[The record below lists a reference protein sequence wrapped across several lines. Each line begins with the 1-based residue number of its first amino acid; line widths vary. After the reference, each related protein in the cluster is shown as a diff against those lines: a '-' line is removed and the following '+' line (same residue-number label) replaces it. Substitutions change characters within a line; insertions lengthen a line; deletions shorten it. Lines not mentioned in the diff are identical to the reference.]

1 MWPPLLPVLGLLALG
16 GCAMAAPV
24 APGPAC
30 RAEAAAMARVELL
43 FGRARPGGGA
53 VGDAE
58 WADFL
63 DREVTPRFPDGLTV
77 LDGAGQWRGRD
88 GTIVREP
95 SHLLVIWYRPSAR
108 SEVDIEAIRAAYKK
122 RFSQESVLRVDDV
135 SCVAF

>member
-1 MWPPLLPVLGLLALG
+1 MRPSLLPVLGLFALG
-16 GCAMAAPV
+16 GCAMAAPG
-24 APGPAC
+24 ATGHAC
-30 RAEAAAMARVELL
+30 RVEAAAMARVELL

-77 LDGAGQWRGRD
+77 FDGAGQWRGRD
-88 GTIVREP
+88 GAIVREP
-95 SHLLVIWYRPSAR
+95 SHLLVIWYRPSAT
-108 SEVDIEAIRAAYKK
+108 SEADIEAIRAAYKK